1 MRATTDRV
9 RGPAGRKGLVIVS
22 RSMVEV
28 DRVEA
33 ARDCDRF
40 DYVWVPSAQ
49 SREAFL
55 ESGLSK
61 DRVKVLPEAVDTSAF
76 SCRSAKVQPP
86 FRSGAKALDDF
97 LEHKPKQS
105 FTFLSMFKWEPRKN
119 WYGLLES
126 FLDAFPE
133 QYTSIRGPNGESR
146 NVSVRLL
153 VKTQILGWSPD
164 DPRQDVPDLL
174 QEKRLS
180 EGSLE
185 GRLLVFHDFLSS
197 SEIPKLFKAVD
208 GFILPTHGEGW
219 GLPLIEAMA
228 SGVPTISTGWG
239 GHMDFMSKENS
250 WPVSYDLVASPN
262 YGARWAEPRKEAL
275 MEVSPWR
282 PEIRHMLAGTGSGE
296 SCICSLRHEEFAN
309 RNQEGPLTNDIF
321 LNPNCVVLAVSSTPW
336 LASPAA
342 PSSTM
347 GTRHPRAAADADT
360 AASSAA
366 PVAPA
371 PRPRR
376 PRGPRRGLRAWGRSI
391 KRRVRGCLG
400 LEPAPSIHPAVAP
413 VIERKK
419 TSSDTGGHRSYR
431 ALVTEAEAGGVPAA
445 VLHQIQLDAEREG
458 CLARV
463 LMAFECRAL
472 DSLGPRPD
480 RRAPGL
486 PMLLKIRRSWHG
498 LGWEDRWLQEIWLK
512 RAVPKPAETG
522 RLVPSEGGQ
531 SGRTLSSKKFKAR
544 RTHPVRAFETL
555 SPYAVLEVGIMAARD
570 LTERESGF
578 FNTDTTPDPYVQ
590 VLLDDTELE
599 KCKTLPARRMKDP
612 TWMYQCE
619 VDVLAPTSM
628 VRIQVKDDR
637 PTEKAD
643 IGFFDV
649 CLGDIP
655 YDKVIEGWFELRFQ
669 ESLLTTSVQRYQQ
682 HCEMREE
689 TLTEEEA
696 LRKKKDLRSHS
707 KIVYVWIVIYYC
719 FLHTVLTQELAS
731 APPVVPAADPDD
743 KQTKLVTKTQLYAE
757 SKDRAMDAFQACVH
771 STADISDQMGLETI
785 SKSLREGGRKKR
797 SNAGEVYISLRLKL
811 LVSRFDSLFAYAMD
825 APSPENLGGLKQDVK
840 ITRKIDVQRV
850 YDDIMEVKVRVL
862 DDAVLCCAY
871 GFRYLVTWRSLPL
884 SAIYLVGL
892 LLCCW
897 KTYLTWAIIPLLL
910 AISLIVNRFPSAR
923 SYMTRG
929 GQNAA
934 LTEEGFKH
942 TAAWRDSAEVLKY
955 VTRVLKEDMKAK
967 LTDPRHFHH

>member
-262 YGARWAEPRKEAL
+262 YGAP
-275 MEVSPWR
+275 
-282 PEIRHMLAGTGSGE
+282 
-296 SCICSLRHEEFAN
+296 
-309 RNQEGPLTNDIF
+309 
-321 LNPNCVVLAVSSTPW
+321 
-336 LASPAA
+336 